1 MAALEHPNTTPT
13 LTCADVTQCSI
24 CHWYPLNKK
33 HTFKTIVVPA
43 SRAFVE
49 FLGSDGPMVIPETA
63 KGARVASRGRTAVDD
78 DCELSDDES
87 APAPRFPDDEA
98 AVDAAIAEL
107 GGVAFCKLNWSAPRD
122 AAWLTGGRLQCECA
136 GDVFALLAASEF
148 ARHDVG
154 RAYDGCGDGGDAD
167 AIKCGAVVALRAW
180 RDLEPSREFRCFL
193 LDGVLVAAC
202 QRRVDEVFE
211 EFDDDD
217 GSALRG
223 VKAGIARLVDA
234 GLDVPRDCVL
244 DVALDGRRAYLVDV
258 GPSVAT
264 DPLLFAWPELLALR
278 PAASARPRG
287 PSTDFELRVVDADS
301 PPVMP
306 SELSSFRAPLD
317 VAEIARA
324 GGLDELLASMRT
336 QRADDSSSSD
346 DD

>member
-1 MAALEHPNTTPT
+1 MAALEHANAAPT

-98 AVDAAIAEL
+98 A
-107 GGVAFCKLNWSAPRD
+107 
-122 AAWLTGGRLQCECA
+122 CECA

-167 AIKCGAVVALRAW
+167 AIKCDAVVALRAW

-223 VKAGIARLVDA
+223 VKAGIAKLVDA
-234 GLDVPRDCVL
+234 GVDVPRDCVL

-258 GPSVAT
+258 GPPVAT
-264 DPLLFAWPELLALR
+264 DPLLF
-278 PAASARPRG
+278 
-287 PSTDFELRVVDADS
+287 
-301 PPVMP
+301 
-306 SELSSFRAPLD
+306 LSSFARLG
-317 VAEIARA
+317 VAEIA
-324 GGLDELLASMRT
+324 GGWTPASMRT